1 MKTNESV
8 ILAHGWEKWYD
19 GESSQR
25 YSKKINNEFV
35 IICLGKNGNCVL
47 HNGYQY
53 NIEMYIAIAKEMEL
67 LNVETT
73 NSKDKDSVYDLL
85 DSLESDLSHINNYEE
100 FKLDLP
106 YLLGWLKHIRDIC
119 KDKNIQKGE
128 QKSGTKSERSRD

>member
-8 ILAHGWEKWYD
+8 ILAHGWRKWYN

-35 IICLGKNGNCVL
+35 IICLGKDGDYWVL
-47 HNGYQY
+47 QKYYNTETFVAIAEEMKLL
-53 NIEMYIAIAKEMEL
+53 NIETAK
-67 LNVETT
+67 
-73 NSKDKDSVYDLL
+73 SKDKDSVYDLL

-119 KDKNIQKGE
+119 KE
-128 QKSGTKSERSRD
+128 QNM